1 MTKEYDLVVV
11 GAGPAGLMA
20 AKTAAENGLTVA
32 LLERKKEITQ
42 IRRSC
47 AMMWLAFNEPYFGDF
62 FRFNRRNNRLCF
74 PVNGFS
80 IKYSGPYKNL
90 YAVHIYSSDA
100 NLIRF
105 GDCETGKKRG
115 DDAKIAM
122 VHDKS
127 NLLRDLINE
136 SETLGVDIYP
146 GVNVT
151 EIEKLSNGVLVT
163 GSGQTFNS
171 VFVIAADGV
180 NSRLAAL
187 LGFNQRRTY
196 YGMMLAT
203 SYRMTDVEFFD
214 PDAFTMLFHGHPTP
228 SIFAISPRAA
238 GDGFYL
244 ICLTFDPRVEHAPL
258 YDHLTNK
265 SPFAHAFKNAKKL
278 EEYSAVENLWEP
290 IYEPYRDNVL
300 FIGDTSWSQEAE
312 NAGALMCGW
321 KAAHAVTLALL
332 EKKINK
338 EGVSSYLTWWK
349 RSYCDNYNYTDYL
362 KNYLMCNVFTNEEI
376 NYLFSLIQETMPATL
391 DAYKTNQ
398 LMGAQL
404 MKVMPRIAAEKP
416 NLVPKIQRFASA
428 PLEELFSEMINA
440 GYPNRQEMQADME

>member
-1 MTKEYDLVVV
+1 MKKYDLIVV
-11 GAGPAGLMA
+11 GAGPAGVMA
-20 AKTAAENGLTVA
+20 AKTAAENGLKVA
-32 LLERKKEITQ
+32 LLERKKEITH

-47 AMMWLAFNEPYFGDF
+47 AMMWLAFNEPYFGEF
-62 FRFNRRNNRLCF
+62 FGYNRRNNRLCF

-80 IKYSGPYKNL
+80 VKYSGPSKNL
-90 YAVHIYSSDA
+90 YAIHIYSSDA

-105 GDCETGKKRG
+105 GDCKAGKIRG
-115 DDAKIAM
+115 DSARIAM

-127 NLLRDLINE
+127 TLLRDLISE
-136 SETLGVDIYP
+136 SEALGVDIYP

-151 EIEKLSNGVLVT
+151 GMEKLSSGVRVT
-163 GSGQTFNS
+163 GSGQTFSS

-187 LGFNQRRTY
+187 LGLNQRRIY

-203 SYRMTDVEFFD
+203 SYRMTDVGFFD
-214 PDAFTMLFHGHPTP
+214 PDAFTMLFYGQPTP
-228 SIFAISPRAA
+228 AIFALSPRAA
-238 GDGFYL
+238 GEGFYL
-244 ICLTFDPRVEHAPL
+244 ICLTFDPRIEHTPL
-258 YDHLTNK
+258 YDHLIKK
-265 SPFAHAFKNAKKL
+265 SPFAHAFKNAKIF
-278 EEYSAVENLWEP
+278 ERCSAVENLWEP
-290 IYEPYRDNVL
+290 IYEPFQDNVL

-332 EKKINK
+332 EKKISK
-338 EGVSSYLTWWK
+338 EGVSSYLSWWK
-349 RSYCDNYNYTDYL
+349 RSYCDHYNYIDYL

-404 MKVMPRIAAEKP
+404 MKALSKITEEKP
-416 NLVPKIQRFASA
+416 HLVPKIQKFASA
-428 PLEELFSEMINA
+428 PLEELLFEMINA
-440 GYPNRQEMQADME
+440 GYPNRNDSA